1 MTSTV
6 KEMSPNF
13 ISTLRNPVSKENGT
27 ESLLHEAKVWDSTL
41 KTGKVIIIEKPAHT
55 AGVPRGVLQHR
66 IVGVP
71 LIWKLQLTGEG
82 SSYFGKSAPGHPA
95 PVPYSKV
102 LFDVS
107 Y

>member
-107 Y
+107 H